1 MKSSSWIL
9 QMLSQ
14 SFVSMSEKTIFIRIF
29 VLSVV
34 ILLLPLKDLTMLGK
48 FKILLKYFKDLFLF
62 GGILMVITFVLTT
75 KFLENLNR
83 TTTNA
88 DAINIFDFDISS
100 LSSSKPCT
108 VRTTFFK
115 WFFSFWKGYFNYD
128 EDACKER
135 SMFKMQYIDKALQ
148 NILWIVLILK
158 LIHTMETIVL
168 PFVKGYMSKKDYPLL
183 QLVSYM
189 IYIGAFVYYVIK
201 SESKMDDD
209 VKNITKIAY
218 NGVIIYSVI
227 TFVVLII
234 DKLLIL
240 LSRFKLLKTT
250 TLPYEYVKNHVPVR
264 LVDSSMVPNMKY
276 IISANLFVIIGVFF
290 KKYYEIK
297 TG

>member
-48 FKILLKYFKDLFLF
+48 FKILIKYFKDIFLF
-62 GGILMVITFVLTT
+62 GGIVMVITFVLTT
-75 KFLENLNR
+75 NFLENLNR

-88 DAINIFDFDISS
+88 DAINIFDFDITS

-135 SMFKMQYIDKALQ
+135 SMFKIQYIDKALQ

-250 TLPYEYVKNHVPVR
+250 TLHTNDVKNHVPVR

>member
-9 QMLSQ
+9 QMLNQ

-34 ILLLPLKDLTMLGK
+34 ILLLPLKDITMFGK
-48 FKILLKYFKDLFLF
+48 FEILLKYFKDLFLF
-62 GGILMVITFVLTT
+62 GGIVMAITFVLTT
-75 KFLENLNR
+75 KFLEILN
-83 TTTNA
+83 
-88 DAINIFDFDISS
+88 
-100 LSSSKPCT
+100 SSKPCT

-128 EDACKER
+128 ESDCKEL
-135 SMFKMQYIDKALQ
+135 SMFKIQYIDKALQ

-168 PFVKGYMSKKDYPLL
+168 PFVKGYMSNKSYPLL
-183 QLVSYM
+183 QFVSYM
-189 IYIGAFVYYVIK
+189 IYIGVFVYYVIK

-209 VKNITKIAY
+209 VQNITKIAY
-218 NGVIIYSVI
+218 NSMIIYSVV

-240 LSRFKLLKTT
+240 LSGIKLLKTT
-250 TLPYEYVKNHVPVR
+250 PLPYEYVKNHFPVR
-264 LVDSSMVPNMKY
+264 VMDNSMAPNIKY

>member
-1 MKSSSWIL
+1 MKSYSWIL

-14 SFVSMSEKTIFIRIF
+14 SFDSMGEKKIFIRIF

-48 FKILLKYFKDLFLF
+48 FRILLKYFKDLFLF
-62 GGILMVITFVLTT
+62 VGIVMVITFVLTT
-75 KFLENLNR
+75 KFLENLYQ
-83 TTTNA
+83 
-88 DAINIFDFDISS
+88 INE
-100 LSSSKPCT
+100 KCT

-128 EDACKER
+128 EADCKEL

-189 IYIGAFVYYVIK
+189 IYIGVFVYYVIK
-201 SESKMDDD
+201 SETKMDDD
-209 VKNITKIAY
+209 LKDITKIAY
-218 NGVIIYSVI
+218 NSMIIYTVL

-240 LSRFKLLKTT
+240 LSVSISFKTT
-250 TLPYEYVKNHVPVR
+250 VLPYEYVKNHVPVR
-264 LVDSSMVPNMKY
+264 LVKSSMVPNMKY
-276 IISANLFVIIGVFF
+276 IIPANLFVIIGVFF